1 MYVCV
6 LTMCDCDAM
15 VGIGIYIV
23 DGVYFI
29 WISPAKKMFL
39 RWEAEAHFGLVYSLL
54 KGSIGEQAEEGA
66 GAL

>member
-1 MYVCV
+1 MFVYLLCV
-6 LTMCDCDAM
+6 TAM
-15 VGIGIYIV
+15 QWLVSVLYIV